1 MNKKVNLKNFD
12 AMTSTAV
19 RARAKVT
26 RIPKVTPKVE
36 TPFYEKMKMPEL
48 PKLLKLPKI
57 SKIKFSRA
65 KLPSFK
71 IPELGSSRFSIKK
84 QTFFAK
90 RLSFLIKSGVPMLE
104 SIHVIM
110 GQTKSKGD
118 IKIFSKII
126 GDVSNGQT
134 LSSSLAK
141 FKSTFGN
148 FTLNIIKAGESS
160 GTLIDN
166 LNYLADELKKKELLR
181 KKILSAMLYPIIV
194 TCATFG
200 IAGLLVIY
208 IFPKILPI
216 FKSLKANLP
225 LSTKLIIW
233 ISELL
238 RNNGILIFLLLVMAI
253 VVFTLII
260 KKVTKARFIFDGLIM
275 RVPLFGNIVKNYNLT
290 NTTRTL
296 GLLLKSGSSL
306 TQTLHITSE
315 TTENLQYKK
324 AFEEISVGITRG
336 KTMSSLVEKFPHI
349 FPEMLSHMI
358 SIGEKSG
365 NLSNTFVYL
374 SEYYE
379 NEFEDQT
386 KNLSSTIEPVLMIV
400 MGIMVGFVAISVI
413 TPIYEITNN
422 LKH

>member
-1 MNKKVNLKNFD
+1 MNKKASTKNFD
-12 AMTSTAV
+12 GMRSTLT
-19 RARAKVT
+19 RPKVKT
-26 RIPKVTPKVE
+26 VSKKEPEPEVFPKINIPKFP
-36 TPFYEKMKMPEL
+36 
-48 PKLLKLPKI
+48 
-57 SKIKFSRA
+57 KIKFSTP
-65 KLPSFK
+65 KFPKKFSGFKMPDFPS
-71 IPELGSSRFSIKK
+71 GRFSIKK

-110 GQTKSKGD
+110 GQTKSKAD
-118 IKIFSKII
+118 IKIFNKII
-126 GDVSNGQT
+126 GDVANGQT
-134 LSSSLAK
+134 LSTSLAK
-141 FKSTFGN
+141 FKGTFGN

-200 IAGLLVIY
+200 IAGLLVVY

-216 FKSLKANLP
+216 FKSLKADLP
-225 LSTKLIIW
+225 LSTRLIIW
-233 ISELL
+233 VSELI
-238 RNNGILIFLLLVMAI
+238 RNDGWIIFIFLIFI
-253 VVFTLII
+253 VVAFTLII
-260 KKVTKARFIFDGLIM
+260 KKVHQAKFIFHGLILKI
-275 RVPLFGNIVKNYNLT
+275 PLFGNIAKNYNLT
-290 NTTRTL
+290 NTTRTM

-315 TTENLQYKK
+315 TTDNLQYKK
-324 AFEEISVGITRG
+324 AFEEISIGITRG
-336 KTMSSLVEKFPHI
+336 KTMSSLVEKFPSI
-349 FPEMLSHMI
+349 FPDMVTHMI
-358 SIGEKSG
+358 SVGEKSG
-365 NLSNTFVYL
+365 NLSNTFIYL

-379 NEFEDQT
+379 NEFDDQT